1 MSGTRTQTTNGM
13 KPGKKCSHGHISPM
27 NFSLEKHSYKVQV
40 QKACCYWFSIRIH
53 KKKTKNTYEITT
65 SQNSCVS
72 HEIGLCTQYKQIKSY
87 HVLVWINKDVMVRVS
102 WYLVKK
108 QNKKKHNKQ
117 ITSFSRMH
125 HLKTACTSFLLY
137 IFPKVY
143 WSFILKLSLAS
154 QAVQSSS
161 FPLCLLLKTQHKS
174 HSIRKPTQ

>member
-1 MSGTRTQTTNGM
+1 MVTFRPWIFHWKSILT
-13 KPGKKCSHGHISPM
+13 KCK
-27 NFSLEKHSYKVQV
+27 FRKHAAIDFQ
-40 QKACCYWFSIRIH
+40 FGFI

-108 QNKKKHNKQ
+108 TNKKKHNKQ

-161 FPLCLLLKTQHKS
+161 FPLCLLLKTRHKS
-174 HSIRKPTQ
+174 HSIRKPAQ